1 MRKLAKKQ
9 RRLNPIKENGRKR
22 KLKEDEVADIKWQ
35 KLSLEWSVKYMQADV
50 DNYLTPAEEN
60 NILYLVRVM
69 FLEKLFRKRKTALKI
84 LTKQL
89 ENWSAS

>member
-22 KLKEDEVADIKWQ
+22 KFKEDEVADIKWQ

>member
-1 MRKLAKKQ
+1 M
-9 RRLNPIKENGRKR
+9 
-22 KLKEDEVADIKWQ
+22 KEDEVADIKWQ